1 MFYYKS
7 PLALGLWY
15 SQLLLLAFLKSPAS
29 GMATSPLSAS
39 CTPASDG
46 PPPPGERSGGA
57 TQPPPPP
64 GDKME
69 RATQSE
75 VSTKDKTPPKQAPSG
90 AAASPHE
97 ANPTGG
103 PLGVG
108 TQGASPKGAPPLTA
122 SRSLTDRLACREES
136 VFALPPVQPHVLG
149 SAPAPAPAPAVAPS
163 PAAPNA
169 GLSIGCSNQ
178 PAPAAT
184 GGGVATGG
192 ACVPRSLPAPAKI
205 TGPYPSTTR
214 DAMAPGPYAPSS
226 RRGLG
231 GGVAPFRDANQAL
244 GLTARP
250 LPALA
255 ALSPVQAAPS
265 HAGPV
270 QAAPSPGQSVTLT
283 LPPTWGPGK
292 QLRLRFGD
300 GACTLAV

>member
-1 MFYYKS
+1 
-7 PLALGLWY
+7 
-15 SQLLLLAFLKSPAS
+15 
-29 GMATSPLSAS
+29 MATSPSPLSAS
-39 CTPASDG
+39 TPASDG

-57 TQPPPPP
+57 TQPPPPS
-64 GDKME
+64 GDKTK
-69 RATQSE
+69 RPTQSE
-75 VSTKDKTPPKQAPSG
+75 VSTKDKAPPKQAPSG

-103 PLGVG
+103 PLGAG
-108 TQGASPKGAPPLTA
+108 TQGASPKGAPPSALTA
-122 SRSLTDRLACREES
+122 SRSLTDRLACKEED

-149 SAPAPAPAPAVAPS
+149 SAPAPAPAPAFFASS

-169 GLSIGCSNQ
+169 GLSIGFTNQ

-184 GGGVATGG
+184 GGGVATG
-192 ACVPRSLPAPAKI
+192 VPRSLPAPAKI

-255 ALSPVQAAPS
+255 APSPVQQAASSQASP
-265 HAGPV
+265 AV

-300 GACTLAV
+300 GACTLAA